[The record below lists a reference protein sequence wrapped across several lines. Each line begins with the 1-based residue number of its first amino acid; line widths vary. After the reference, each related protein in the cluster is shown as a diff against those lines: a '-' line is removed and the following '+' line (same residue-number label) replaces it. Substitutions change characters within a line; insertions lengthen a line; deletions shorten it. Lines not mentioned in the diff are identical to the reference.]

1 MDTVRNAGACNGSSW
16 RERFFPTGGLGN
28 LPMKDA
34 AFWKEVFTGKSTILF
49 EICMID
55 RFGLA
60 GEENNVR
67 KS

>member
-1 MDTVRNAGACNGSSW
+1 MRNAGSCNGSSR
-16 RERFFPTGGLGN
+16 RERFFPRGLGN
-28 LPMKDA
+28 LPMKDV